1 LKNEQLGT
9 NKIHILYHNIKVLQN
24 KYSKMAYQKV
34 YNNIAKWNNETKPLA
49 MNEKKI
55 NQFISHQLVKARE
68 EMNYTQMK
76 VQEDKVM
83 TQSNLSKIENGAK
96 NISAAKLFLLST
108 YYKKPIE
115 FFFEKWIN

>member
-1 LKNEQLGT
+1 
-9 NKIHILYHNIKVLQN
+9 
-24 KYSKMAYQKV
+24 
-34 YNNIAKWNNETKPLA
+34 

-68 EMNYTQMK
+68 ELGHTQKK

-96 NISAAKLFLLST
+96 KISASKLYILAN
-108 YYKKPIE
+108 YYKKPLE
-115 FFFEKWIN
+115 YFFEK

>member
-1 LKNEQLGT
+1 
-9 NKIHILYHNIKVLQN
+9 
-24 KYSKMAYQKV
+24 
-34 YNNIAKWNNETKPLA
+34 

-68 EMNYTQMK
+68 ELGYTQKK

-96 NISAAKLFLLST
+96 KISASKLYILAN
-108 YYKKPIE
+108 YYNKPLE
-115 FFFEKWIN
+115 YFFEK

>member
-1 LKNEQLGT
+1 
-9 NKIHILYHNIKVLQN
+9 
-24 KYSKMAYQKV
+24 
-34 YNNIAKWNNETKPLA
+34 

-55 NQFISHQLVKARE
+55 NQFISHQLVNARE
-68 EMNYTQMK
+68 ELGYTQKK

-96 NISAAKLFLLST
+96 KISASKLYILAE

-115 FFFEKWIN
+115 YFFNDNLFNSKKKEK

>member
-1 LKNEQLGT
+1 
-9 NKIHILYHNIKVLQN
+9 
-24 KYSKMAYQKV
+24 
-34 YNNIAKWNNETKPLA
+34 

-83 TQSNLSKIENGAK
+83 SQSNLSKIENGDRK
-96 NISAAKLFLLST
+96 ISAAKLYLLSN

-115 FFFEKWIN
+115 FFFEKWKN